1 MTTKAQV
8 ERALSLGATDTE
20 ISNWIGGELIQVA
33 MKRLSEGER
42 EYILTGITEEE
53 GMCCLEM
60 CEKLQKR
67 RAKDYW
73 KSLGYKGATIV

>member
-8 ERALSLGATDTE
+8 ERALEVGATDTE
-20 ISNWIGGELIQVA
+20 ISSWTGGELIQVA

-53 GMCCLEM
+53 WNVLFG
-60 CEKLQKR
+60 
-67 RAKDYW
+67 D
-73 KSLGYKGATIV
+73 V

>member
-8 ERALSLGATDTE
+8 ERALALGATDTE
-20 ISNWIGGELIQVA
+20 ISSWVGGELIQVA

-53 GMCCLEM
+53 WNVLFG
-60 CEKLQKR
+60 
-67 RAKDYW
+67 
-73 KSLGYKGATIV
+73 GV